1 MKERIQE
8 IKDNMAVA
16 CKEANRDIDSVTLIA
31 VSKTK
36 PLEAL
41 QEAYDL
47 GMRDFG
53 ENKVQEMV
61 EKMEHM
67 PSDARFH
74 MIGHLQKNKVKYI
87 AKDVFLIH
95 GVDSYELAL
104 EIQKQAVK
112 HNRVIPILIEVNIG
126 EEESKFGVTVEQV
139 LPLVEK
145 VATLPNI
152 KIEGLMAIPPHIDEN
167 CNNRIYFAKLRE
179 LSVDISRKN
188 IDNVSMNVL
197 SMGMSDDYPEA
208 IKEGA
213 TYIRVGTAIFG
224 SRSIKVEGER

>member
-1 MKERIQE
+1 MEKRIHE
-8 IKDNMAVA
+8 IQQNMILA
-16 CKEANRDIDSVTLIA
+16 CKQAGRNPEDVTLIA

-36 PLEAL
+36 PLEQL
-41 QEAYDL
+41 QEAYDI

-61 EKMEHM
+61 AKMEAM
-67 PSDARFH
+67 PSDTRFH

-87 AKDVFLIH
+87 AEKVFLIH

-104 EIQKQAVK
+104 EIQKQAAK
-112 HNRVIPILIEVNIG
+112 YNRIIPILIEVNVG
-126 EEESKFGVTVEQV
+126 EEESKFGVSVDEV
-139 LPLVEK
+139 VPLVEK
-145 VATLPNI
+145 IAILPNV
-152 KIEGLMAIPPHIDEN
+152 KVKGLMAIPPQANEQCD
-167 CNNRIYFAKLRE
+167 NRVYFAKLRE

-188 IDNVSMNVL
+188 IDNVNMNVL
-197 SMGMSDDYPEA
+197 SMGMSDDYPKA